1 MKELVIRVT
10 QDSFDKTS
18 RWLEVSHNG
27 GAAWSTVLI
36 NNDEEAFQII
46 HALQQSVQPTKCP
59 VCLGKGNLPVG
70 ASWLVCSACH
80 GTGIRG

>member
-1 MKELVIRVT
+1 MKEFVIRVT

-36 NNDEEAFQII
+36 HNDEEALQII
-46 HALQQSVQPTKCP
+46 HALQQSVQPTLLESPRSGSHSCACP
-59 VCLGKGNLPVG
+59 LCKGSHTTLPQSG
-70 ASWLVCSACH
+70 
-80 GTGIRG
+80 